1 MPLDP
6 TKSNPI
12 VIIQFGGDDIGSC
25 DLYFQNNV
33 IKTLNSNPSSSGGD
47 LHKIE
52 LDPMILLKSA
62 SATVGDLIGTEIGW
76 VVVHSNLAGPDIKFS
91 FYLDIRQSDTSIILP
106 IQVNEKS
113 NIVVDATLSLIF
125 NGFVTLS

>member
-62 SATVGDLIGTEIGW
+62 SATVGDLIGTKIGW

-91 FYLDIRQSDTSIILP
+91 FYLDIRQYDASIVVP

-125 NGFVTLS
+125 NGVVTLS

>member
-12 VIIQFGGDDIGSC
+12 VIIQFGGQDIGSC
-25 DLYFQNNV
+25 DLYFQNDV
-33 IKTLNSNPSSSGGD
+33 IKTLNNDPSSSGGT
-47 LHKIE
+47 LHKVE
-52 LDPMILLKSA
+52 LDPMILLGSA

-91 FYLDIRQSDTSIILP
+91 FYLDIRQSNTSIVVP
-106 IQVNEKS
+106 IQVNDQS
-113 NIVVDATLSLIF
+113 DIVVNASLSLIF
-125 NGFVTLS
+125 NGFVKLS

>member
-1 MPLDP
+1 MPLDS

-62 SATVGDLIGTEIGW
+62 SATVRDLIGTKIGW

-91 FYLDIRQSDTSIILP
+91 FYLDIRQSNASIVVP
-106 IQVNEKS
+106 IQVNDRS
-113 NIVVDATLSLIF
+113 DVVVDASLSLIF
-125 NGFVTLS
+125 NGFVTLL

>member
-12 VIIQFGGDDIGSC
+12 VIIQFGGQDIGSC
-25 DLYFQNNV
+25 DLYFQNDV
-33 IKTLNSNPSSSGGD
+33 IKTLNNDPFSSGGT
-47 LHKIE
+47 LHKVE
-52 LDPMILLKSA
+52 LDPMILLGSA

-91 FYLDIRQSDTSIILP
+91 FYLDIRQSNTSIVVP
-106 IQVNEKS
+106 IQVNDQS
-113 NIVVDATLSLIF
+113 DIVVNASLSLIF
-125 NGFVTLS
+125 NGFIKLS

>member
-1 MPLDP
+1 MPLDL

-125 NGFVTLS
+125 NGFVALS

>member
-1 MPLDP
+1 MSLDP

-33 IKTLNSNPSSSGGD
+33 IKTLNSNPSSGGGK

-52 LDPMILLKSA
+52 LDPMILLRSA

-91 FYLDIRQSDTSIILP
+91 FYLDIRQSATSIISP
-106 IQVNEKS
+106 VQVDNRS
-113 NIVVDATLSLIF
+113 PVVVDANLSLIF
-125 NGFVTLS
+125 NGVVKLS